1 MKASILCLLLIA
13 AATAFGTIT
22 TTDTPQETII
32 TTTPCAC
39 EREAILLHDIK
50 ELSFMRGATTLSR
63 REPAIAQLECIGGSA
78 KGVLEPNVV
87 RCVNIGH
94 IEPHWRCEAVLDTT
108 VKLGGVTVTCEGYE
122 GPHDPYVLRGSCG
135 LQYSLEYTEWGPYI
149 WGKFLRILSILVLT
163 PLKWAVVTAA
173 CLAGGLVVLAA
184 IRRPTRRNRHSTQSD
199 DKQKEKGEPSKWD
212 LNWLQNSQNEYE
224 VIGEGEDAV
233 WTGRL
238 RPRKPTGEVGA
249 GKH

>member
-1 MKASILCLLLIA
+1 MKAGSIICLLLM
-13 AATAFGTIT
+13 AATAFGTTIT
-22 TTDTPQETII
+22 EIQDG
-32 TTTPCAC
+32 TTTPTTTTTTQCAC
-39 EREAILLHDIK
+39 EREAILLHDMK
-50 ELSFMRGATTLSR
+50 ELVFMRGVTTLSR
-63 REPAIAQLECIGGSA
+63 REPAIPQLECIGGSA
-78 KGVLEPNVV
+78 KGVLEPTHV
-87 RCVNIGH
+87 RCVNTGH
-94 IEPHWRCEAVLDTT
+94 MEPHWRCEATLDTS

-135 LQYSLEYTEWGPYI
+135 LQYSLEYTDWGPYI

-173 CLAGGLVVLAA
+173 CLGAGLVVLAA

-199 DKQKEKGEPSKWD
+199 DKQKEPAKWD

-224 VIGEGEDAV
+224 VVGEGEDAV